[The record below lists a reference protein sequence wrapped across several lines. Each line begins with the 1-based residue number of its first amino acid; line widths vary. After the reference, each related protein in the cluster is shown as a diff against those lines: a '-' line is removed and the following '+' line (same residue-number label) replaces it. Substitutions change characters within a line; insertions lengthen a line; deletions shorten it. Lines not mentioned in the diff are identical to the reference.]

1 MTVLFYTRTTFV
13 PCFFCLSAKRSLRRA
28 LFLQGLTKYAA
39 RGASCFT
46 GLVRCDAE
54 L

>member
-1 MTVLFYTRTTFV
+1 VLFYTRDNVCPLLLIVFR
-13 PCFFCLSAKRSLRRA
+13 LKRSLRRA
-28 LFLQGLTKYAA
+28 LLLQGLTKYAA

>member
-1 MTVLFYTRTTFV
+1 VLFYTRDNVCPLLLIVFR
-13 PCFFCLSAKRSLRRA
+13 LKRSLRRA
-28 LFLQGLTKYAA
+28 PLQGLTKYAA